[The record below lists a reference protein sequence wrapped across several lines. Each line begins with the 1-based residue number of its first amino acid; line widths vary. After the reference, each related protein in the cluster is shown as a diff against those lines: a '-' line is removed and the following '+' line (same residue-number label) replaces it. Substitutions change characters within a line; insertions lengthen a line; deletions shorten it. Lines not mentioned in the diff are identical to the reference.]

1 MTPHAAT
8 KPALVEW
15 AVASRPMPGETESGD
30 LHLVAP
36 FEGGVLAAAIDGLG
50 HGPEAAEAAGRAADV
65 LSQAPGQSIQSLVEK
80 CHQNLR
86 SSRGAVMTI
95 ARFDARSERLTWTA
109 VGNVEAVLYRAAA
122 GASREVIVPRG
133 GVVGYQLPKLREA
146 TLPLARDDTL
156 VLATDGVSH
165 DLFLN
170 LSSRLP
176 APDCTKSLLDRYAK
190 DSDDA
195 LILIVRYLGVAS

>member
-1 MTPHAAT
+1 
-8 KPALVEW
+8 
-15 AVASRPMPGETESGD
+15 
-30 LHLVAP
+30 
-36 FEGGVLAAAIDGLG
+36 
-50 HGPEAAEAAGRAADV
+50 
-65 LSQAPGQSIQSLVEK
+65 
-80 CHQNLR
+80 
-86 SSRGAVMTI
+86 
-95 ARFDARSERLTWTA
+95 
-109 VGNVEAVLYRAAA
+109 
-122 GASREVIVPRG
+122 
-133 GVVGYQLPKLREA
+133 LPKLREA

>member
-8 KPALVEW
+8 KPGLVEW

-36 FEGGVLAAAIDGLG
+36 FEDGVLAAAIDGLG
-50 HGPEAAEAAGRAADV
+50 HGPEAAKAAGRAADV
-65 LSQAPGQSIQSLVEK
+65 LSQTPGQSIRNLVEK
-80 CHQNLR
+80 CHQGLR

-95 ARFDARSERLTWTA
+95 ARFDARNERLTWTA
-109 VGNVEAVLYRAAA
+109 VGNVEAALYRAAA
-122 GASREVIVPRG
+122 GASREMIVPRA
-133 GVVGYQLPKLREA
+133 GVVGYQLPRLREA

-165 DLFLN
+165 DLFLSPLPQ
-170 LSSRLP
+170 LS
-176 APDCTKSLLDRYAK
+176 APDCAASLLNRYAK

-195 LILIVRYLGVAS
+195 LILVVRYLGPAS